1 MPCIIGMIMPIIITI
16 ISIGMMEVSVSPI
29 PPLEL
34 PETRRTLSWLS
45 TAEGLGIDQGSDVDT
60 DVLTH
65 TARP

>member
-34 PETRRTLSWLS
+34 PETRRTLS
-45 TAEGLGIDQGSDVDT
+45 
-60 DVLTH
+60 
-65 TARP
+65 